1 MRHAER
7 IQTDQT
13 DVTEEALDE
22 ATVLEHLEADLS
34 NDEDRRRIRG
44 IGNGLAFGALL
55 WILLITVVVVAT

>member
-1 MRHAER
+1 MRYAKR

-44 IGNGLAFGALL
+44 IGNGVALGALA
-55 WILLITVVVVAT
+55 WIFSIGAVVIVT